1 MLIDYT
7 LVRYHIDN
15 NFQPRVVVLAFSDS
29 TTISFI
35 SMSKTIYLIKIL
47 WTIGMLH
54 VILNFI
60 GKRNKSSSPSKEES
74 VLILS

>member
-1 MLIDYT
+1 MLIDHT
-7 LVRYHIDN
+7 LARCHIKN
-15 NFQPRVVVLAFSDS
+15 NFQRREVVLAFSDS

-60 GKRNKSSSPSKEES
+60 GKRKESSSPSKEES